1 MQLRFDGNDKQIEGG
16 CVDAEQLLAPFL
28 LDDGAAARVVVRL
41 SLDGEEVPGE
51 HLSDLSQIVLADAQ
65 RIDVDTVS
73 VRDVALQGLASAN
86 DYAEQVCKALRS
98 TADRLRSDR
107 PEVAS
112 EQLAEAVD
120 GLLVLFFALDAAAS
134 HLGAV
139 AEPVAGIAARVQ
151 PWLDAVLEA
160 HQGADWVRV
169 ADYLE
174 YEIAPPLDDVPAL
187 IAAMRSAG
195 GLE

>member
-1 MQLRFDGNDKQIEGG
+1 MQLRFDGDVKQVEAG

-28 LDDGAAARVVVRL
+28 LDQGSAARVVVRL
-41 SLDGEEVPGE
+41 ALDGEEVPGE
-51 HLSDLSQIVLADAQ
+51 HLSDLSQIALVDAEEVE
-65 RIDVDTVS
+65 VDTVS
-73 VRDVALQGLASAN
+73 VREVALQGLASAN
-86 DYAEQVCKALRS
+86 DYAEQVGKALRG
-98 TADRLRSDR
+98 TADQLRSDR

-112 EQLAEAVD
+112 EQFADAVD

-160 HQGADWVRV
+160 HEGSDWVRV

-174 YEIAPPLDDVPAL
+174 YEIVPVLDDVPDL
-187 IAAMRSAG
+187 ISGIRSAG
-195 GLE
+195 GLA